1 MARSD
6 TLTKHKAKI
15 AVALLLTF
23 ASGLVDI
30 VGFLGVYRLFT
41 AHVTGTTV
49 HLGQSIVQGKWTDVM
64 AACAVV
70 AAFFLGGVMGRAIIE
85 AGARRRFRRIASVT
99 LAMEAAMIAFV
110 AAGNLPSAHAGAAL
124 IHGAAHSYVYLAI
137 LAGAMGVQTA
147 TLTGVGPLTVHTTF
161 VTGMVNKLAQLVT
174 RIAFRAYDF
183 LRGRRDTPQERTQQS
198 VESRQAIFIF
208 SIWVFYVLGAA
219 GGTAS
224 YMKWGFRALLVA
236 IVGLMAGIATDLV
249 TPLSVEEE
257 KEQAER

>member
-1 MARSD
+1 
-6 TLTKHKAKI
+6 
-15 AVALLLTF
+15 
-23 ASGLVDI
+23 
-30 VGFLGVYRLFT
+30 
-41 AHVTGTTV
+41 
-49 HLGQSIVQGKWTDVM
+49 
-64 AACAVV
+64 
-70 AAFFLGGVMGRAIIE
+70 
-85 AGARRRFRRIASVT
+85 
-99 LAMEAAMIAFV
+99 
-110 AAGNLPSAHAGAAL
+110 
-124 IHGAAHSYVYLAI
+124 
-137 LAGAMGVQTA
+137 
-147 TLTGVGPLTVHTTF
+147 
-161 VTGMVNKLAQLVT
+161 VT